1 MSTISLVGLD
11 KAAVLAALYNASKP
25 QGMGFLRYVPE
36 PMTKGQAEEL
46 LSQQTR
52 FDYLQGRVMKVN
64 LSGDEFDPWGYDRYN
79 GQGAAQRAI
88 DGIGD
93 NESLAEIHV
102 SATRSSAEE
111 LKGKIGTPITRRKVG
126 DITVFDL
133 GMPDP
138 DGRLAEAVDD
148 ILKE

>member
-1 MSTISLVGLD
+1 
-11 KAAVLAALYNASKP
+11 
-25 QGMGFLRYVPE
+25 
-36 PMTKGQAEEL
+36 
-46 LSQQTR
+46 
-52 FDYLQGRVMKVN
+52 
-64 LSGDEFDPWGYDRYN
+64 
-79 GQGAAQRAI
+79 
-88 DGIGD
+88 
-93 NESLAEIHV
+93 
-102 SATRSSAEE
+102 